1 MKQVKKVMDYFQE
14 IQRKYKYRET
24 GNLLMLQWDFRM
36 ICEQIPNGEELRL
49 LIQYFCYLSDDKSM
63 DCFKYEY
70 ADMRE
75 SMHQK
80 IREMNEL
87 EALQR
92 ETVKGMKKIE
102 P

>member
-1 MKQVKKVMDYFQE
+1 MKQVKLVMDYFQE
-14 IQRKYKYRET
+14 IQKTYGYRET

-49 LIQYFCYLSDDKSM
+49 LIQFFCYVSDDKSM

-75 SMHQK
+75 SMREK
-80 IREMNEL
+80 IREMSYL
-87 EALQR
+87 ENLQK
-92 ETVKGMKKIE
+92 ETVKGKKKV
-102 P
+102 